1 MHSAAVKGWRAARRG
16 RTTRAPTPS
25 SAPAAAE
32 GGRGGVL
39 DGAPDADLRAEGLG
53 APHAEPSTT
62 PSAASTWTSKTVQA
76 RVLLIFCCGLMV
88 ASVCPGLMFSL
99 SPRSSCSPSIHAQ
112 SISLR
117 SARTSATRTTRASA
131 SSVPRRC
138 PPQKNTPRRRGRGQS
153 RRPKSRA
160 SATKGSVDVDGAA
173 FRSLQDSAGGPRVRT
188 DHVCG
193 SGRQNRGC
201 ACGRVQ
207 VGGRRATR
215 CSTTPAANA
224 STWIANVATRSEK
237 RCLST
242 RTSSARPQAVPA
254 RAAVPPAGL
263 QDERRPN
270 GRSHGQGKRRPVFSE
285 RDHAGTSLRRFLLLH
300 HGAHGGDDVDFCQHR
315 TQEV

>member
-1 MHSAAVKGWRAARRG
+1 MFALGSRAIDL
-16 RTTRAPTPS
+16 S
-25 SAPAAAE
+25 QE
-32 GGRGGVL
+32 C
-39 DGAPDADLRAEGLG
+39 ADLRDQDDTCFGFERTTTMPAAKKHPK
-53 APHAEPSTT
+53 APRKRAQPA
-62 PSAASTWTSKTVQA
+62 PQ
-76 RVLLIFCCGLMV
+76 V
-88 ASVCPGLMFSL
+88 ASVCY
-99 SPRSSCSPSIHAQ
+99 
-112 SISLR
+112 
-117 SARTSATRTTRASA
+117 
-131 SSVPRRC
+131 
-138 PPQKNTPRRRGRGQS
+138 
-153 RRPKSRA
+153 
-160 SATKGSVDVDGAA
+160 KGSVDVDGAA

-207 VGGRRATR
+207 VGRRATR

-285 RDHAGTSLRRFLLLH
+285 RDHAGTSLRRFLLVH